1 MRYLARRE
9 YAAAELV
16 DKLVQR
22 GYDDGVVRT
31 VVRALGE
38 AGLQDDARYTE
49 AFIRSRV
56 ERGHGPVKIGVE
68 LRRRGVDGDAIGP
81 ALEDAADW
89 FALARAQRERRFG
102 DARPGDWG
110 ERAAQARFLEQR
122 GFTRDQIKAALDGD
136 E

>member
-49 AFIRSRV
+49 A
-56 ERGHGPVKIGVE
+56 
-68 LRRRGVDGDAIGP
+68 LIGP

-110 ERAAQARFLEQR
+110 ERAAQTRFLEQR

>member
-9 YAAAELV
+9 YAAAELT

-22 GYDDGVVRT
+22 GYDESVVRA
-31 VVRALGE
+31 VVRALAD
-38 AGLQDDARYTE
+38 AGLQDDARFTE

-56 ERGHGPVKIGVE
+56 ARGHGPVKIGVE
-68 LRRRGVDGDAIGP
+68 LRRRGIDDAGP
-81 ALEDAADW
+81 VLRDATDW
-89 FALARAQRERRFG
+89 FELARDQRRRRFG
-102 DARPGDWG
+102 DERPDDWG
-110 ERAAQARFLEQR
+110 VRAAQARFLEQR

>member
-31 VVRALGE
+31 VVRALRD

-56 ERGHGPVKIGVE
+56 ERVRLG
-68 LRRRGVDGDAIGP
+68 
-81 ALEDAADW
+81 
-89 FALARAQRERRFG
+89 
-102 DARPGDWG
+102 
-110 ERAAQARFLEQR
+110 
-122 GFTRDQIKAALDGD
+122 
-136 E
+136 